1 MSEYGFVVCTQC
13 DRVLLASFFSFS
25 FPLSLPVNVYRTK
38 HFLRDMIFLLLCVSL
53 LRRTIGFCYIC
64 LSKYVDAY
72 AEMIFRFF
80 RSNSM
85 VLLALD
91 RLSMRACVCV
101 PRKKNKQT
109 SHTPNANLLRQ
120 RIASQDGRLQQ
131 QDVRHDTSQSSSG
144 SLCFSCFVFFFSLH
158 NQGGL

>member
-101 PRKKNKQT
+101 PRKKKQT
-109 SHTPNANLLRQ
+109 NKSYTECKFVAAKNSVAGWQAAATGCEARHEPIQFRIVMLL
-120 RIASQDGRLQQ
+120 LF
-131 QDVRHDTSQSSSG
+131 
-144 SLCFSCFVFFFSLH
+144 CFFFLST
-158 NQGGL
+158 